1 MASDEEDLRNVAS
14 ALLKRRRE
22 QERREEPEDH
32 GTESIAPSKRK
43 RSAGELARAAVAP
56 GAGVVGVVALLAQL
70 LQARISPEQLKALQ
84 ARVDAIEEERA
95 QRRFT
100 EYERDRV
107 SFCRSNQTEEFLRT
121 LLPRADSQVGQL
133 PKPWFDKCPELPQ
146 PTTGAKSA
154 PK

>member
-1 MASDEEDLRNVAS
+1 MASEEDLRNVAS

-22 QERREEPEDH
+22 QEHEES
-32 GTESIAPSKRK
+32 TESIAPQSKRK
-43 RSAGELARAAVAP
+43 RSAGELARAAAAP
-56 GAGVVGVVALLAQL
+56 GAGVIGVAALLAQL

-84 ARVDAIEEERA
+84 ERVDAIEVERS

-100 EYERDRV
+100 EYERDRI
-107 SFCRSNQTEEFLRT
+107 SSCRSLQTEEFLRT

-146 PTTGAKSA
+146 PTTGAKPA
-154 PK
+154 AK

>member
-1 MASDEEDLRNVAS
+1 MASEEDLRNVAS

-22 QERREEPEDH
+22 QEQEHEES
-32 GTESIAPSKRK
+32 TESIAPHGKRK

-107 SFCRSNQTEEFLRT
+107 SFCRSYQSEEFLRT

-146 PTTGAKSA
+146 PTTGAKPA